1 MPQADTETTAVC
13 GIPILFEIKLR
24 AYRYRVFCSG
34 RHMIQTCPNLSCL
47 TAEKRFM
54 LFKGP
59 GSFKK
64 SLKKL
69 QKCRVFKGLSID
81 TAHYPPFKWLDN
93 TFNLVICRLISITS
107 TGSGVSYTRMI

>member
-1 MPQADTETTAVC
+1 MAQTDIESTAVW
-13 GIPILFEIKLR
+13 GKPVSFEIELR
-24 AYRYRVFCSG
+24 AYGYRVFCSG
-34 RHMIQTCPNLSCL
+34 RHMIETCPTSSCL

-69 QKCRVFKGLSID
+69 RKGREL
-81 TAHYPPFKWLDN
+81 
-93 TFNLVICRLISITS
+93 
-107 TGSGVSYTRMI
+107 

>member
-1 MPQADTETTAVC
+1 MPQTDTETTAVW

-34 RHMIQTCPNLSCL
+34 RHMIVTCPKLSCL
-47 TAEKRFM
+47 TALIRFF

-64 SLKKL
+64 S
-69 QKCRVFKGLSID
+69 
-81 TAHYPPFKWLDN
+81 
-93 TFNLVICRLISITS
+93 
-107 TGSGVSYTRMI
+107 

>member
-1 MPQADTETTAVC
+1 MPVW
-13 GIPILFEIKLR
+13 GKPVSFEIEIR

-34 RHMIQTCPNLSCL
+34 RHMIETCLNLSCL

-59 GSFKK
+59 GSYLK

-69 QKCRVFKGLSID
+69 RKGS
-81 TAHYPPFKWLDN
+81 
-93 TFNLVICRLISITS
+93 
-107 TGSGVSYTRMI
+107 